1 MGIGVHFEHHQK
13 PSFER
18 VLDGHVAA
26 DEVVGCAEPAVAFV
40 VRVVLVVEIVAAV
53 NEKGGVGEH
62 LRQIPV
68 ADEPKDTVIRT
79 L

>member
-1 MGIGVHFEHHQK
+1 MGKDFEHLQK

-18 VLDGHVAA
+18 VPDGHVGA

-53 NEKGGVGEH
+53 KEMGGVGEH

-68 ADEPKDTVIRT
+68 ADEHR
-79 L
+79 